1 MALANTVT
9 VNLHNPT
16 FREVDDLGVNGA
28 AVQFSND
35 LIGGVTMLGDPQSIA
50 DELHKAA
57 AYMDDLLERRWRA
70 QHPQLALREERE
82 RIADAVCDG
91 SEMPDRAEVES

>member
-28 AVQFSND
+28 AVQFASE

-57 AYMDDLLERRWRA
+57 AYMDELLELTRCVTGRRCPTAPRSSDEL
-70 QHPQLALREERE
+70 QGR
-82 RIADAVCDG
+82 
-91 SEMPDRAEVES
+91 